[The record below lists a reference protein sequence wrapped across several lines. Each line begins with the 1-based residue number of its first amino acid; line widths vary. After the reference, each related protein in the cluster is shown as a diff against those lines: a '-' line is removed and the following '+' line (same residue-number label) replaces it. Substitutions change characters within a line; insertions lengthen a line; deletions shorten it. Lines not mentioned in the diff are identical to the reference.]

1 MKIGIL
7 FWNVRGDID
16 KRKVV
21 KSMIK
26 SQSVDLV
33 CLQKTKI
40 QEMSI
45 GLVRNLGVGK
55 CIDWEVVNSRGA
67 IRRVL
72 VF

>member
-1 MKIGIL
+1 MKIRIL
-7 FWNVRGDID
+7 LWNVRGDID

>member
-1 MKIGIL
+1 MKIRIL
-7 FWNVRGDID
+7 LWNVRGDID

-45 GLVRNLGVGK
+45 GLARNLGVGK

-67 IRRVL
+67 VRTVL

>member
-1 MKIGIL
+1 MKIRIL
-7 FWNVRGDID
+7 LWNVRGDID

-45 GLVRNLGVGK
+45 GLARNLGVGK

>member
-1 MKIGIL
+1 MKIRIL
-7 FWNVRGDID
+7 LWNVRGDID

-67 IRRVL
+67 VRTVL

>member
-1 MKIGIL
+1 MKIRIL

-16 KRKVV
+16 KRKVF